1 MSTTALEH
9 FAKLDAHAA
18 QYAMISNSLLATA
31 VEYLEKKETQERL
44 QRTESSA
51 QLFGLLPSGIRGDT
65 LPSESSVHHHHRRP
79 PEFTRKTLASP
90 QKSGGGV
97 GTENGGIVEK
107 RESFAAQGSEHQHQH
122 GGTIGGDTGSSHP
135 ATSGFT
141 PGMMGMGSP
150 LFNDLD
156 PAFLTMSN
164 SLPRSP
170 DLSLMNSIFDGDE
183 TSFGGLNLFP
193 LLDGTG
199 GGGHI
204 DLAHYL

>member
-9 FAKLDAHAA
+9 FSKLDAHAA
-18 QYAMISNSLLATA
+18 QYAMISKSLLATA

-51 QLFGLLPSGIRGDT
+51 QLFGLLPSGIRGET
-65 LPSESSVHHHHRRP
+65 LPSESNHHNGFHYRRS
-79 PEFTRKTLASP
+79 PEFARKMVASP
-90 QKSGGGV
+90 QKSGGGMV
-97 GTENGGIVEK
+97 AGVVEK
-107 RESFAAQGSEHQHQH
+107 RESSAAQGSENHHQHST
-122 GGTIGGDTGSSHP
+122 GNGGDGGSHTG
-135 ATSGFT
+135 TSGFT
-141 PGMMGMGSP
+141 PSMMGMGSP
-150 LFNDLD
+150 LFSDLD
-156 PAFLTMSN
+156 PAFLSMSN
-164 SLPRSP
+164 SLPRTP
-170 DLSLMNSIFDGDE
+170 DLSLMNSMFDGDE

>member
-18 QYAMISNSLLATA
+18 QYAMISKSLLATA

-44 QRTESSA
+44 RRTESSA

-79 PEFTRKTLASP
+79 PEFTRKRLASP
-90 QKSGGGV
+90 QKLGG
-97 GTENGGIVEK
+97 NGGTIEK
-107 RESFAAQGSEHQHQH
+107 RESSAAQGSEHQHQH
-122 GGTIGGDTGSSHP
+122 GGTIGGETGSLHP
-135 ATSGFT
+135 GTSGFT

-150 LFNDLD
+150 LFSDLD

-170 DLSLMNSIFDGDE
+170 DLSLMNSMFDGDE